1 MDLPERGDP
10 RAIDPGTLLTVLQAA
25 EWANVSVST
34 IRRRM
39 EDGDLLYE
47 VARERGRDVQRIRW
61 VDLCDLFGH
70 ILDETADP
78 DGALTTTP
86 GRAIPGGQPD
96 SMLGGDADV
105 DPLEVPHG
113 GEPARGMVTE
123 RGLQLGIQALTEQRD
138 DLREQC
144 YDLRVRLSAAE
155 KERQVSVGALLQAQ
169 KHFLAS
175 DHAPSVMDQGPFW
188 KRPRTWAMLASA
200 GVLLWIMSGMFD
212 RLRADIIEGQE
223 QASKDLATET
233 RERLQFQS
241 QRIDGERRAMQGQ
254 MARLNEHN
262 EQQRR
267 AIHDKLEQDQ
277 GERKLL
283 WQQVAALG
291 ENHAQTQRI
300 VQDSL
305 NSDDQHRREW
315 ASEQQDRFDQQ
326 FDRLSSASMEALRSE
341 LALERDLNAKQQEAI
356 AAAWQLREQR
366 ALKESERLVRTVG
379 DLVAR
384 VEIAENQERALKS
397 ELEESQATN
406 SAFRKKLTT
415 DLKRGIARWSV
426 RVAVWTCSRAP
437 WVRR

>member
-1 MDLPERGDP
+1 MDMPERGDP

-25 EWANVSVST
+25 DWANVSVST

-39 EDGDLLYE
+39 DDGDLLFE

-70 ILDETADP
+70 ILEETACQDE
-78 DGALTTTP
+78 ARTSTP
-86 GRAIPGGQPD
+86 GQAIPGDQPNPKAGED
-96 SMLGGDADV
+96 LKV
-105 DPLEVPHG
+105 DPLEVPYG
-113 GEPARGMVTE
+113 GEPAREVVLE
-123 RGLQLGIQALTEQRD
+123 RGLQLSIQTLTEQRD

-144 YDLRVRLSAAE
+144 YDLRVRLSTAE

-169 KHFLAS
+169 KHFLVS
-175 DHAPSVMDQGPFW
+175 DHAPLVVDQGPFW
-188 KRPRTWAMLASA
+188 KRPRTWTTLASA

-212 RLRADIIEGQE
+212 RLRSDIIEGQE
-223 QASKDLATET
+223 QASRDLARET
-233 RERLQFQS
+233 QERLQFQS

-254 MARLNEHN
+254 LARLNEHN
-262 EQQRR
+262 EQQRL

-277 GERKLL
+277 GDRKLL

-305 NSDDQHRREW
+305 DSGDQRRREW
-315 ASEQQDRFDQQ
+315 ASEQQATFTQHFTQLNSD
-326 FDRLSSASMEALRSE
+326 SMEALHSE
-341 LALERDLNAKQQEAI
+341 LALERDLQSKQQEAI

-366 ALKESERLVRTVG
+366 AMKESERLVRTVG

-384 VEIAENQERALKS
+384 VEIAENQEGALKS
-397 ELEESQATN
+397 KLEESQATN
-406 SAFRKKLTT
+406 SAFRKNLTT

-426 RVAVWTCSRAP
+426 RVAVWICSKAP